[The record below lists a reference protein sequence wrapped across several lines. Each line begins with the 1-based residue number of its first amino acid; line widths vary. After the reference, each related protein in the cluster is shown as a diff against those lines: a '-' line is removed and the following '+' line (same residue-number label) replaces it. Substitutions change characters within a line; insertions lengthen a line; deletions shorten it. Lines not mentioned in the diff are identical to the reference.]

1 MTADDDAPAHSEEWV
16 QRILSQ
22 LTDVVLVFDSA
33 GEITYIT
40 PSITRLNG
48 TDDSIHVGTSAFG
61 DVHPDDLEE
70 VTSALATLLDDP
82 ESEVRVTFRLKHVD
96 GHYVWV
102 EAIATNGLVDPAVRG
117 IIATV
122 RDITTLKQAEQMFR
136 GLVEAAPDAMVLVD
150 RSGSVVLAN
159 ERAEQLLGWAPREL
173 IGKPIETLI
182 PESVRADHV
191 QHRTAFVAAPR
202 RRRMG
207 QGIELVARHRDGH
220 EVPVEVSLSPHET
233 HLGLLV
239 SAAIRDI
246 TDQRETR
253 RALEA
258 ALAGEQEVVR
268 RLEDANELKAG
279 FVSTVAHELRNPLT
293 TIGGFAHLIEQAAA
307 SDPTNP
313 QIPMLAG
320 RISANATR
328 LLDMI
333 DQLLRFSRLE
343 AGHGDFDLE
352 SLDLTRALQQSID
365 LLGDALTEHTV
376 HVEVSPGL
384 TVWAD
389 ADGLANV
396 VRNLLGNAAKF
407 APEGTTITIGAL
419 DTDEGVVVSVT
430 DEGPGVPVDR
440 AEQIFEQFE
449 QTDLGRAKGGTGLGL
464 SIAQRYV
471 ELHHGRIWIDR
482 AHRDGA
488 RFCFLLP
495 HQV

>member
-1 MTADDDAPAHSEEWV
+1 MTAGEDPPGHSEEWV
-16 QRILSQ
+16 RRILSQ

-40 PSITRLNG
+40 PSISKLNG

-61 DVHPDDLEE
+61 DIHPDDLGE
-70 VTSALATLLDDP
+70 VTGALGAILDDP
-82 ESEVRVTFRLKHVD
+82 ESEARVTFRLKHVD

-150 RSGSVVLAN
+150 SSGSVVLAN
-159 ERAEQLLGWAPREL
+159 ERAEQLLGWSPQEL
-173 IGKPIETLI
+173 IGKPVEALI
-182 PESVRADHV
+182 PETIRADHV
-191 QHRTAFVAAPR
+191 RHRASFVAAPR
-202 RRRMG
+202 RRQMG

-220 EVPVEVSLSPHET
+220 EIPVEVSLSPHET

-268 RLEDANELKAG
+268 RLEEANELKAG

-293 TIGGFAHLIEQAAA
+293 TIGGFAHLIQQAAS
-307 SDPTNP
+307 SDPTSA

-352 SLDLTRALQQSID
+352 SLDLTHALQQSID
-365 LLGDALTEHTV
+365 LLGDALAQHTV
-376 HVEVSPGL
+376 RVEVPPSL

-396 VRNLLGNAAKF
+396 IRNLLSNAAKF
-407 APEGTTITIGAL
+407 APEGSTITVGAEA
-419 DTDEGVVVSVT
+419 TDEGVVVSVT
-430 DEGPGVPVDR
+430 DEGPGIPVDR
-440 AEQIFEQFE
+440 RDQIFEQFA
-449 QTDLGRAKGGTGLGL
+449 QTELGRVKGGTGLGL

-471 ELHHGRIWIDR
+471 ELHHGRIWIDGD
-482 AHRDGA
+482 HEGGA

-495 HQV
+495 HRT